1 MLRKISSKLIAYL
14 IHLKS
19 LRSISVGENTKIT
32 GIISKHF
39 PNSSIIIGRD
49 CVIEGILSTEFD
61 RGSIK
66 IGNNVYIGS
75 MTLIDCLISVTI
87 EDDVLISYQCILAD
101 NDGHSISYSNRKN
114 DLALAAQKQQRDLN
128 TTKSSPIKISRG
140 AWIGLRTIILK
151 GVTIGEGA
159 VVGAGSVVTKDVPA
173 WTIVAGNPAR
183 VIREIPEHER

>member
-1 MLRKISSKLIAYL
+1 MKFTIY
-14 IHLKS
+14 
-19 LRSISVGENTKIT
+19 
-32 GIISKHF
+32 
-39 PNSSIIIGRD
+39 
-49 CVIEGILSTEFD
+49 D
-61 RGSIK
+61 RFKYS
-66 IGNNVYIGS
+66 
-75 MTLIDCLISVTI
+75 SVTI

-101 NDGHSISYSNRKN
+101 NDDHGISYSNRKN
-114 DLALAAQKQQRDLN
+114 DLALATQKKPRDLN

-183 VIREIPEHER
+183 VI

>member
-1 MLRKISSKLIAYL
+1 MLRKIIAYL
-14 IHLKS
+14 IRLKS

-32 GIISKHF
+32 VSISKHF
-39 PNSSIIIGRD
+39 PHSSITIGRD

-66 IGNNVYIGS
+66 IGNNVYIGN
-75 MTLIDCLISVTI
+75 MTLIDCLSSVTI

-114 DLALAAQKQQRDLN
+114 DLALATQKKPRDLN